1 MEQHLLGPI
10 SVQDRIRAKRM
21 AEEAKQ
27 GRFKRQPLSGRDY
40 AEKPQ
45 ERTGSMVDRQC
56 PRGASAR
63 HGNHV
68 VSAGLLSESRNKQG
82 RGLYRAQIA
91 GINARYAKVSY
102 VDHGEF
108 DVSEEQSV
116 LKATSLILTICSPGK
131 NTTPRIALE
140 QEIAR
145 NAAVKSR

>member
-1 MEQHLLGPI
+1 
-10 SVQDRIRAKRM
+10 
-21 AEEAKQ
+21 
-27 GRFKRQPLSGRDY
+27 
-40 AEKPQ
+40 
-45 ERTGSMVDRQC
+45 
-56 PRGASAR
+56 
-63 HGNHV
+63 

-82 RGLYRAQIA
+82 QGLYRAQIA